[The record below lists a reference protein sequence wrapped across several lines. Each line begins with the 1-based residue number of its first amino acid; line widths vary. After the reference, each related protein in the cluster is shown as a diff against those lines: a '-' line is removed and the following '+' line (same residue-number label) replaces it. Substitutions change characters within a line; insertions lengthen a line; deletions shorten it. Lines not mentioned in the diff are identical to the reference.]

1 MNTTSERT
9 GDSKRRSISVA
20 LRAARIMSLTA

>member
-9 GDSKRRSISVA
+9 GDSKRRSISVV
-20 LRAARIMSLTA
+20 LPAARIMSLTA